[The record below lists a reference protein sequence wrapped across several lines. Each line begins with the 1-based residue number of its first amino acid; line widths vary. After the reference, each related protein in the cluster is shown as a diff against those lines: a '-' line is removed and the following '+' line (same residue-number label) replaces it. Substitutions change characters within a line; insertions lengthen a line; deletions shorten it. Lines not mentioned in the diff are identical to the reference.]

1 MCTNYSRLLTICFKF
16 LVCFFVDL
24 KKVCVFVNNRL
35 VLKVLRLE
43 GKRWSEGEEDNL
55 SGAGSKLNLTTSS
68 ESDADEQLRLSSSD
82 LLS

>member
-1 MCTNYSRLLTICFKF
+1 MCTLICKS
-16 LVCFFVDL
+16 DL
-24 KKVCVFVNNRL
+24 SVQSINFNL

-43 GKRWSEGEEDNL
+43 GKRWSEGEDDNM
-55 SGAGSKLNLTTSS
+55 SGAGSKLNLTSS